1 MHGKVALV
9 TGAASGIGAAV
20 AAELAAEG
28 ATVAAADFDA
38 AALAEQVEKLVLNGH
53 TASAVPLD
61 VRDADAVEAAVAA
74 VEDTLGPV
82 DVLAN
87 VAGILRT
94 GPILELSD
102 EDWRDVFAVNTF
114 GVLHVSRA
122 VAHRMAVRRR
132 GAIVTV
138 GSNAAAVPRM
148 HMAAY
153 CAAKA
158 ASTLLT
164 KCLGLELAAYGVRC
178 NVVAPGS
185 TDTPMLRSMW
195 HDDYGRQ
202 SVLDGDAGRYRI
214 GIPLS
219 KLAEPQDVAHAVAFL
234 ASDRAGHITMHE
246 LCVDGGATLGV

>member
-1 MHGKVALV
+1 VQGRVALV

-20 AAELAAEG
+20 ATELAAHG
-28 ATVAAADFDA
+28 AIVAAADVDA
-38 AALAEQVEKLVLNGH
+38 EVLAEQVEKLVRNGH
-53 TASAVPLD
+53 SATGFSLD
-61 VRDADAVEAAVAA
+61 VRDGVAVAA
-74 VEDTLGPV
+74 VVGRVEEDLGPI
-82 DVLAN
+82 DVLVN

-94 GPILELSD
+94 GPILDLSD
-102 EDWRDVFAVNTF
+102 EDWRAVFEVNTF

-122 VAHRMAVRRR
+122 VATRMAVRHR

-138 GSNAAAVPRM
+138 GSNAAVVPRM

-153 CAAKA
+153 CSAKA
-158 ASTLLT
+158 AATLFT

-195 HDDYGRQ
+195 RDDYGRQ
-202 SVLDGDAGRYRI
+202 SVLDGDASRYRL
-214 GIPLS
+214 GIPLR
-219 KLAEPQDVAHAVAFL
+219 KLADPQDVAHAVAFL

-246 LCVDGGATLGV
+246 LCVDGGATLGA

>member
-20 AAELAAEG
+20 AGELAARG
-28 ATVAAADFDA
+28 ATVAVADVDP
-38 AALAEQVEKLVLNGH
+38 AALAEQVEKLVRNGH
-53 TASAVPLD
+53 RATGYAVD
-61 VRDADAVEAAVAA
+61 VRDRSAVAETVA
-74 VEDTLGPV
+74 SIEDALGPV
-82 DVLAN
+82 DVLVN

-102 EDWRDVFAVNTF
+102 EDWQDVFAVNTF

-122 VAHRMAVRRR
+122 VATRMAVRRR

-138 GSNAAAVPRM
+138 GSNAAGVPRM

-153 CAAKA
+153 CSAKA
-158 ASTLLT
+158 AATLFT

-214 GIPLS
+214 GIPLT
-219 KLAEPQDVAHAVAFL
+219 KLAEPQDVAYAVAFL